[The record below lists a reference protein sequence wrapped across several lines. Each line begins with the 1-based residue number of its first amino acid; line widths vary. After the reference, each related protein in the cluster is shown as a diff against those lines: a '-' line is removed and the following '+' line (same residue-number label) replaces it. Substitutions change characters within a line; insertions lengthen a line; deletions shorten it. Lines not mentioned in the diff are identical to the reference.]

1 MRLLPQSPAQWPP
14 APSGKYRDAVAIVA
28 GWCMLFPALTLM
40 IILRRKIGHALL
52 HPGGLIAGALLLI
65 YVPYYHNGG
74 IYSVPFLILG
84 LVVLVAGFVQRRHA
98 WRAIVRGDAWHT
110 QHLGI
115 SRLTFLPLHPYDVR
129 RYIEP
134 LLCFG
139 LGAFIA
145 IYVTEGFGIWLEVS
159 GAALLLLEKYAYDE
173 WKARTLAN
181 MDRLYEA
188 GMHGQAAEHFS
199 QQPGATT
206 GGGIELGVVPPDRI
220 SGRLWRALG
229 GRRR

>member
-1 MRLLPQSPAQWPP
+1 MTRS
-14 APSGKYRDAVAIVA
+14 D
-28 GWCMLFPALTLM
+28 
-40 IILRRKIGHALL
+40 
-52 HPGGLIAGALLLI
+52 
-65 YVPYYHNGG
+65 
-74 IYSVPFLILG
+74 
-84 LVVLVAGFVQRRHA
+84 QRRYA
-98 WRAIVRGDAWHT
+98 WRAIVRSDVWHT

-129 RYIEP
+129 RHIEP

-159 GAALLLLEKYAYDE
+159 GGALLLLEKYAYDE

-199 QQPGATT
+199 QQPGAAA
-206 GGGIELGVVPPDRI
+206 GGGIELGAVP
-220 SGRLWRALG
+220 SGRPLHRLMQRL
-229 GRRR
+229 RRRPY